1 MGRYTLI
8 LLTVWGLYSGVQVMD
23 PEPAQFFAGVL
34 LLGTTIYASTIY
46 RRDRQL
52 AAQAAQAA

>member
-8 LLTVWGLYSGVQVMD
+8 LLTVWTLYAGVQIVE

-34 LLGTTIYASTIY
+34 LLGTTLYAAHIY
-46 RRDRQL
+46 RRDRQM
-52 AAQAAQAA
+52 AFQAA